1 MSTSLCRI
9 ALVSTDWSEMLRNS
23 RKDSLR
29 PAGPPVLIRTEEA
42 ANLAKDL
49 CASRLGGLLRRTNQ
63 NGTDL
68 RGGFA
73 RSGLVVRCGKVLIF
87 RGIDVTLQMFHP
99 LTLIPGQL

>member
-49 CASRLGGLLRRTNQ
+49 SASRLGGLLGRTNR
-63 NGTDL
+63 NGTGL
-68 RGGFA
+68 RVGFA
-73 RSGLVVRCGKVLIF
+73 ESGPVSGF
-87 RGIDVTLQMFHP
+87 RDEPRVILLGRRNRDAARISN
-99 LTLIPGQL
+99 

>member
-1 MSTSLCRI
+1 MSTSLYRI
-9 ALVSTDWSEMLRNS
+9 ALVSTDGSEILRNS

-49 CASRLGGLLRRTNQ
+49 SASRLGGLLGRTNR
-63 NGTDL
+63 NGTGL

-73 RSGLVVRCGKVLIF
+73 RSGPVSGTSPV
-87 RGIDVTLQMFHP
+87 
-99 LTLIPGQL
+99 

>member
-49 CASRLGGLLRRTNQ
+49 SASFNDSAVFTSRPFDPLACTRLQ
-63 NGTDL
+63 
-68 RGGFA
+68 
-73 RSGLVVRCGKVLIF
+73 
-87 RGIDVTLQMFHP
+87 
-99 LTLIPGQL
+99 